1 RRPGDRG
8 SAMADTRI
16 ERDSMGEM
24 VVPANTYY
32 GAQTARAV
40 ENFPISGLRFP
51 RSFIAALGTI
61 KRACARVNA
70 ALGLLDQRLAD
81 AIGRAAAEVA
91 EGKLDGEFVVD
102 VFQTGSGTSTN
113 MNANE
118 VIANRAL
125 ELLGARR
132 GDKTVVHPNDHVN
145 MGQSTNDVFPTAIHV
160 AAYGEITRAL
170 LPALEELAA
179 AFEER
184 VRAFGEK
191 VAAELAGATGLP
203 FVTAPN
209 RFEAMQNRDAAVET
223 SGALRTLAVG
233 LMKIA
238 NDLRLLTSGGRTGLN
253 EIELPATQPGSSIM
267 PGKVNPVIP
276 EAVNQV
282 AALVIGHDATIA
294 IAGLNG
300 NLDLNVMM
308 PVIAHALLEEIA
320 VIAAAGR
327 EDRDEGRALAHRAGA
342 RHERLLRLARRPRTP
357 ARRAAAARD
366 DARGRGSRED
376 PPGGRLE
383 RHHRPAD
390 QARLRPHRGGE
401 HGRARPCRVEEG
413 RGRHAPEGGR
423 AAREQPGWRC
433 HRERRRV
440 RRDRAL
446 QEGAEGAGGGGARRP
461 RRLGWLLRR
470 LRRGPDRRAP
480 DHGDGLDRRHPD
492 RSQPGGAARQGRGAE
507 PDLQGGR
514 AQGPPLALPR

>member
-1 RRPGDRG
+1 
-8 SAMADTRI
+8 MADTRI

-24 VVPANTYY
+24 VVPANAYY

-61 KRACARVNA
+61 KGACARVNA
-70 ALGLLDQRLAD
+70 ALGLLDRRLAD
-81 AIGRAAAEVA
+81 AIARAAAEVA

-125 ELLGARR
+125 ELLGGRR
-132 GDKTVVHPNDHVN
+132 GDKAVVHPNDHVN
-145 MGQSTNDVFPTAIHV
+145 MSQSTNDVFPTAIHV

-184 VRAFGEK
+184 ARAFADVVKAGRTHLQDAVPMTLGQEFGGYASVIRHGIARVQATLRHLAELPIGGTALGTGLNAPPGFGEK

-203 FVTAPN
+203 FVVAPN

-294 IAGLNG
+294 IAGMNG

-308 PVIAHALLEEIA
+308 PVIAHALLEQVA
-320 VIAAAGR
+320 V
-327 EDRDEGRALAHRAGA
+327 
-342 RHERLLRLARRPRTP
+342 T
-357 ARRAAAARD
+357 AAAARVF
-366 DARGRGSRED
+366 ARKCVVGIRANVERCRQYAELTGQLVTAIAPVVGYDRAAELFKKAVARDVPIRQILEDEKVLPRE
-376 PPGGRLE
+376 E
-383 RHHRPAD
+383 I
-390 QARLRPHRGGE
+390 ARLLDLHQL
-401 HGRARPCRVEEG
+401 AR
-413 RGRHAPEGGR
+413 GGR
-423 AAREQPGWRC
+423 A
-433 HRERRRV
+433 
-440 RRDRAL
+440 
-446 QEGAEGAGGGGARRP
+446 GGSR
-461 RRLGWLLRR
+461 
-470 LRRGPDRRAP
+470 
-480 DHGDGLDRRHPD
+480 
-492 RSQPGGAARQGRGAE
+492 
-507 PDLQGGR
+507 
-514 AQGPPLALPR
+514 

>member
-1 RRPGDRG
+1 
-8 SAMADTRI
+8 MADTRI

-32 GAQTARAV
+32 GVQTARAV

-70 ALGLLDQRLAD
+70 ALGLLDPRLAD

-102 VFQTGSGTSTN
+102 VLQTGSGTSTN

-125 ELLGARR
+125 ELLGGRR
-132 GDKTVVHPNDHVN
+132 GDKAVVHPNDHVN
-145 MGQSTNDVFPTAIHV
+145 MSQSTNDVFPTAIHV
-160 AAYGEITRAL
+160 AAYGEITRVL

-184 VRAFGEK
+184 ARAFADVVKAGRTHLQDAVPMTLGQEFGGYAS
-191 VAAELAGATGLP
+191 VVRHGIARLRAALPHLAELPIGG
-203 FVTAPN
+203 TALG
-209 RFEAMQNRDAAVET
+209 T

-238 NDLRLLTSGGRTGLN
+238 NDLRLLASGSRTGLN
-253 EIELPATQPGSSIM
+253 EIELPATQPRSSIM

-294 IAGLNG
+294 VAGMNG

-308 PVIAHALLEEIA
+308 PVIAHALLEQIAVTAASARVFARRCVRGITANVERCRQYAELTGQLVTAIAPVVGYDRAADLFKKAMARDVPIRQVLEDEKVLPKEEIA
-320 VIAAAGR
+320 RLLDLHQLARGGRAGG
-327 EDRDEGRALAHRAGA
+327 RDEGRARARRAGA
-342 RHERLLRLARRPRTP
+342 RHERLLRLARQPRGA

-366 DARGRGSRED
+366 QARGRGARED
-376 PPGGRLE
+376 PP
-383 RHHRPAD
+383 
-390 QARLRPHRGGE
+390 
-401 HGRARPCRVEEG
+401 
-413 RGRHAPEGGR
+413 
-423 AAREQPGWRC
+423 
-433 HRERRRV
+433 
-440 RRDRAL
+440 
-446 QEGAEGAGGGGARRP
+446 
-461 RRLGWLLRR
+461 
-470 LRRGPDRRAP
+470 
-480 DHGDGLDRRHPD
+480 
-492 RSQPGGAARQGRGAE
+492 
-507 PDLQGGR
+507 
-514 AQGPPLALPR
+514 